1 MTFWGILGIVLGVI
15 AVILVALLI
24 VGRRLQ
30 RRQGE
35 QAQVIEQMKQVTSM
49 LIIDKKKL
57 KITESG
63 LPKQAI
69 ESVPRYAKLSKL
81 PIVKARVGGRV
92 MNLVAD
98 REVFDVLPVGKEVKV
113 EISGMYI
120 TGIKSVRGG
129 SITPTKKQQK
139 EKEKAEREKE
149 KKAEEKAKA
158 REKAMNIKKK

>member
-1 MTFWGILGIVLGVI
+1 
-15 AVILVALLI
+15 
-24 VGRRLQ
+24 
-30 RRQGE
+30 
-35 QAQVIEQMKQVTSM
+35 
-49 LIIDKKKL
+49 
-57 KITESG
+57 
-63 LPKQAI
+63 
-69 ESVPRYAKLSKL
+69 
-81 PIVKARVGGRV
+81 